1 MPHNFKTKKRM
12 PIPLFIAI
20 IVLANAFLI
29 YEIFNDDSSDKY
41 LTILAV
47 VSFDIMFVLFL
58 LSEYDII
65 TLPPNSFAGDNGT
78 DMNFQSV

>member
-1 MPHNFKTKKRM
+1 M

-47 VSFDIMFVLFL
+47 VSFDIMF
-58 LSEYDII
+58 DII
-65 TLPPNSFAGDNGT
+65 TLPPNFFAGDNGT

>member
-1 MPHNFKTKKRM
+1 M

-65 TLPPNSFAGDNGT
+65 TLTPNFFAGDNGT

>member
-1 MPHNFKTKKRM
+1 M

-41 LTILAV
+41 LPLSLLTLCSFFSFFRNTI
-47 VSFDIMFVLFL
+47 
-58 LSEYDII
+58 
-65 TLPPNSFAGDNGT
+65 
-78 DMNFQSV
+78 

>member
-1 MPHNFKTKKRM
+1 M

-20 IVLANAFLI
+20 IVLANVFLI

-58 LSEYDII
+58 LSESFRIG
-65 TLPPNSFAGDNGT
+65 LPGGH
-78 DMNFQSV
+78 

>member
-1 MPHNFKTKKRM
+1 M

-20 IVLANAFLI
+20 IVLANVFLI

-58 LSEYDII
+58 LSEYGII
-65 TLPPNSFAGDNGT
+65 TLPPNFFAEQT
-78 DMNFQSV
+78 

>member
-1 MPHNFKTKKRM
+1 M

-20 IVLANAFLI
+20 FVLANAFLI

-58 LSEYDII
+58 LSEYDTI
-65 TLPPNSFAGDNGT
+65 TLPPNFFAGDNET